1 MAQTDIP
8 EGEELFAIPRGLILS
23 VQNSKLPEL
32 LSQKID
38 ELGPWMSLM
47 LVMIYEYLA
56 GEKSTWYQYF
66 KVLPRQ
72 FDTLMFWS
80 PSELQEL
87 QGSAVVNKIGK
98 QGAEESILET
108 IAPIVRANPSLF
120 PPVEGVSSYDDDAGT
135 QALLHVAH
143 MVGSLILAYAF
154 DIGKMEDED
163 EDGDGEDGYQTDEE
177 EEQPAK
183 GMVPMA
189 DLLNADADR
198 NNVSLVLSLTIAR
211 FVYLSWNQSR
221 RGCSKKK
228 TLS

>member
-1 MAQTDIP
+1 
-8 EGEELFAIPRGLILS
+8 
-23 VQNSKLPEL
+23 
-32 LSQKID
+32 
-38 ELGPWMSLM
+38 
-47 LVMIYEYLA
+47 
-56 GEKSTWYQYF
+56 
-66 KVLPRQ
+66 
-72 FDTLMFWS
+72 MFWS

-108 IAPIVRANPSLF
+108 IAPIVRANPSIF
-120 PPVEGVSSYDDDAGT
+120 PPIQGVSSYEGDAGT
-135 QALLHVAH
+135 QALLHIAH

-154 DIGKMEDED
+154 DIGKTEDED
-163 EDGDGEDGYQTDEE
+163 EDGDGDGEDEYQTDEE

-198 NNVSLVLSLTIAR
+198 NNVNFLLSPTMAR
-211 FVYLSWNQSR
+211 FAYLSWNQSR

-228 TLS
+228 TLL